1 MIKDSPDAQT
11 QFQLKEK
18 LYLDAIDFLDKG
30 KVLDLLI
37 RKWCG
42 IAPGCVFGKCKEFQT
57 SQYLDQYRKL
67 SLINC
72 PQAQQSVTKNTSD
85 YKLPGYKV
93 PSKCIEMNSI
103 YYDVLK
109 LETYFDEHR
118 YSLFRSTFPMV
129 VTRMDTLKSGWT
141 PYVYYT
147 TLHYIYANL

>member
-1 MIKDSPDAQT
+1 M
-11 QFQLKEK
+11 
-18 LYLDAIDFLDKG
+18 
-30 KVLDLLI
+30 VL
-37 RKWCG
+37 RQG
-42 IAPGCVFGKCKEFQT
+42 SVFGKCKEFQT
-57 SQYLDQYRKL
+57 SQYLHQHRKL

-118 YSLFRSTFPMV
+118 YSLFRSTLPMV

-147 TLHYIYANL
+147 TLH